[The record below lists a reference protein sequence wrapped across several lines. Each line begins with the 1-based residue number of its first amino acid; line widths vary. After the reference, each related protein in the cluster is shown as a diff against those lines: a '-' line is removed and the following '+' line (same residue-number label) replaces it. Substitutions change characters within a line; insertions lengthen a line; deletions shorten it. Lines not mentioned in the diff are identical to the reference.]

1 MALTFKDM
9 KYITILESNNSD
21 CPNVGTI
28 TNQDVESKFKEAI
41 ESHFDA
47 EMISFSFVNEQIE
60 NLGDCIN
67 ASPIDVLVR
76 LDVDGDISEYEVEL
90 SETWLY

>member
-1 MALTFKDM
+1 M
-9 KYITILESNNSD
+9 KYITILESNNSE

-28 TNQDVESKFKEAI
+28 TNQYVESKFKKAI

-47 EMISFSFVNEQIE
+47 DMIKYRFVDPYTVND
-60 NLGDCIN
+60 LTDCID
-67 ASPIDVLVR
+67 ALPIDVLVE
-76 LDVDGDISEYEVEL
+76 LNVDGEKSEYKVEL

>member
-1 MALTFKDM
+1 MQT
-9 KYITILESNNSD
+9 KYITILEVGNED

-28 TNQDVESKFKEAI
+28 TVADTESKFKEAI

-47 EMISFSFVNEQIE
+47 ELLSFSFVDGGEGINK
-60 NLGDCIN
+60 LSDCIN
-67 ASPIDVLVR
+67 ACPINVLVKI
-76 LDVDGDISEYEVEL
+76 DGVCGEEEFNVEL